1 VPKPMSYQAPWW
13 LPGGNLQTI
22 YAALRSRRY
31 LAEAPR
37 FRRERWITPDDDFVD
52 VDFAQHPAVQGGS
65 LGAGFTAGPP
75 PGETAPSGGSEPH
88 AVGSVGAG
96 FTAGPPPGETAPS
109 GGSEPHAVGS
119 VGAQPLLVVFHGLEG
134 SSASHY
140 AEAFADVARVRGWAC
155 AVPHFRGCSGELN
168 RAPRVYHSGDFE
180 EIDWILR
187 RFQREHAGPVV
198 AVGISLGGN
207 ALMRWAGEMGAEA
220 GQVVRAVAS
229 VCSPLDLASSGR
241 AIGQGF
247 NRLVYTRMFL
257 NSMVPK
263 ALRKLEQHP
272 GLFSAEALLAARDLY
287 AFDNVV
293 TAPLHGFRNTE
304 DYWERASAKP
314 HMRRIAVAAL
324 ALNAL
329 NDPFVPAS
337 GLPRAADVSPAV
349 TLWQP
354 RQGGH
359 VGFPSAPFPGHVRLM
374 PEAVCGFF
382 AAQL

>member
-1 VPKPMSYQAPWW
+1 MMHYEAPWW

-31 LAEAPR
+31 LGEAPS
-37 FRRERWITPDDDFVD
+37 FRRERWVTPDDDFVD
-52 VDFAQHPAVQGGS
+52 VDFARHGS
-65 LGAGFTAGPP
+65 APGRSAGPSQARP
-75 PGETAPSGGSEPH
+75 APSGGILRQAQDERV
-88 AVGSVGAG
+88 ATSVGA
-96 FTAGPPPGETAPS
+96 TS
-109 GGSEPHAVGS
+109 
-119 VGAQPLLVVFHGLEG
+119 PLLVIFHGLEG

-140 AEAFADVARVRGWAC
+140 AEAFADVARTRGWSC

-168 RAPRVYHSGDFE
+168 RAPRAYHSGDFE

-187 RFQREHAGPVV
+187 RLRMGHSGPLF

-207 ALMRWAGEMGAEA
+207 ALMRWAAELGSQA
-220 GQVVRAVAS
+220 GRVVAAVAS
-229 VCSPLDLASSGR
+229 VCSPLDLAASGH
-241 AIGQGF
+241 AIGRGF

-257 NSMVPK
+257 SSMVPK
-263 ALRKLEQHP
+263 AMKKLAQHP

-293 TAPLHGFRNTE
+293 TAPLHGFKNTE
-304 DYWERASAKP
+304 DYWKRASAKP

-337 GLPRAADVSPAV
+337 SLPTAGDVSSAV
-349 TLWQP
+349 TLWHP
-354 RQGGH
+354 REGGH
-359 VGFPSAPFPGHVRLM
+359 VGFPVAPFPGHVRAM

-382 AAQL
+382 AAVAAHAMQNSGHG

>member
-1 VPKPMSYQAPWW
+1 MSTFMSYQAPWW

-31 LAEAPR
+31 LAEAPH
-37 FRRERWITPDDDFVD
+37 FRRERWLTPDDDFVD
-52 VDFAQHPAVQGGS
+52 VDFAQHAS
-65 LGAGFTAGPP
+65 GAGSAPP
-75 PGETAPSGGSEPH
+75 TGSD
-88 AVGSVGAG
+88 
-96 FTAGPPPGETAPS
+96 
-109 GGSEPHAVGS
+109 
-119 VGAQPLLVVFHGLEG
+119 QPLLVVFHGLEG

-140 AEAFADVARVRGWAC
+140 AEAFADVALRRGWAC

-187 RFQREHAGPVV
+187 RFQRGHAGPVL

-207 ALMRWAGEMGAEA
+207 ALMRWAGEMGAQA
-220 GQVVRAVAS
+220 RRVVGAVAS
-229 VCSPLDLASSGR
+229 VCAPLDLTASGH

-247 NRLVYTRMFL
+247 NRQVYTRMFL
-257 NSMVPK
+257 RSMVPK
-263 ALRKLEQHP
+263 ALQKLQQHP

-287 AFDNVV
+287 AFDNVF
-293 TAPLHGFRNTE
+293 TAPLHGFKNAD
-304 DYWERASAKP
+304 DYWTRASAKP
-314 HMRRIAVAAL
+314 HMRRIVVPAL

-329 NDPFVPAS
+329 NDPFVPANS
-337 GLPRAADVSPAV
+337 VPLPGDVSPAV

-359 VGFPSAPFPGHVRLM
+359 VGFPASPFPGHVRLM
-374 PEAVCGFF
+374 PEAVCGFL